1 VATEAIVDPLERAC
15 GTSPGY
21 LCRQVFDATGSRAL
35 AGAVDFLSTAPLRM
49 LVVAVLAVIL
59 NRLALRSIRRFTAR
73 LVASASAS
81 ASASPSST
89 GRLKA
94 MLPGAVADPRAAGRA
109 ATLGDVLRSL
119 ATAAIYGLA
128 FLLILGEIGINLGP
142 LVASAGIAGVAL
154 GFGAQSLVK
163 DFLSGVF
170 MLVEDQ
176 YGVGDVVDLGAAS
189 GRVEAVGLRST
200 RLRDSQGVVWHVPN
214 GQVNR
219 VGNKSQ
225 DWSRALLDI
234 EVGYGTDLRAAQAAI
249 KQAADEVCGRQ
260 PWAADVLE
268 PPEVWG
274 VESLGRESVVI
285 RLVVKTR
292 PAAQFTLM
300 RELRL
305 QVHDALERAGAKVP
319 LTRQVVPAAAV
330 AETTGGTKPA
340 EAAREADP
348 AQAEPPPA

>member
-1 VATEAIVDPLERAC
+1 MVVTQVLSDDLVKAC
-15 GTSPGY
+15 GADPSFV
-21 LCRQVFDATGSRAL
+21 CRQVYEATGNDGL
-35 AGAVDFLSTAPLRM
+35 AGAVDFLVTAPLRI
-49 LVVAVLAVIL
+49 LVIALVAFVL
-59 NRLALRSIRRFTAR
+59 NRLARRTIHRFTTR
-73 LVASASAS
+73 LVASAG
-81 ASASPSST
+81 SS
-89 GRLKA
+89 GRLKT
-94 MLPGAVADPRAAGRA
+94 MLEAGQPDPRAAGRA

-119 ATAAIYGLA
+119 STATIYGLA
-128 FLLILGEIGINLGP
+128 LLTILGELGINLGP

-176 YGVGDVVDLGAAS
+176 YGVGDIVDLGPAS
-189 GRVEAVGLRST
+189 GIVEEVGLRTT
-200 RLRDSQGVVWHVPN
+200 RIRDAHGVVWHVPN

-234 EVGYGTDLRAAQAAI
+234 DVGYGTDLRAAQATI
-249 KQAADEVCGRQ
+249 KQAVEETCAEE
-260 PWAADVLE
+260 PWAAAVLE

-274 VESLGRESVVI
+274 VEALGKEAVSI

-292 PAAQFTLM
+292 PAAQVALM

-305 QVHDALERAGAKVP
+305 RVQEALEASGATAP
-319 LTRQVVPAAAV
+319 LTRQVVP
-330 AETTGGTKPA
+330 PSNP
-340 EAAREADP
+340 D
-348 AQAEPPPA
+348 PPAS

>member
-1 VATEAIVDPLERAC
+1 VVVTQAIGPSIDAVNLERAC
-15 GTSPGY
+15 GADPGFV
-21 LCRQVFDATGSRAL
+21 CRQVFEASGNRTLS
-35 AGAVDFLSTAPLRM
+35 GAVDFLLTAPLRIL
-49 LVVAVLAVIL
+49 LVALVAYVL
-59 NRLALRSIRRFTAR
+59 NRLARRAIRRFTAR
-73 LVASASAS
+73 IVASAT
-81 ASASPSST
+81 ST

-94 MLPGAVADPRAAGRA
+94 MLPTGEPDPRAAGRA

-119 ATAAIYGLA
+119 ATATIYGLA
-128 FLLILGEIGINLGP
+128 LLVILGEVGINLGP

-176 YGVGDVVDLGAAS
+176 YGVGDIVDLGPAS
-189 GRVEAVGLRST
+189 GTVEAVGLRST
-200 RLRDSQGVVWHVPN
+200 RLRDAQGIVWHVPN

-234 EVGYGTDLRAAQAAI
+234 EVGYGTDLKAAQAVI
-249 KQAADEVCGRQ
+249 KRAADGVCGRE
-260 PWAADVLE
+260 PWAVDVLE
-268 PPEVWG
+268 PPDVWG
-274 VESLGRESVVI
+274 VETLGRESVVI

-305 QVHDALERAGAKVP
+305 KVHEALEAEEAVTAP
-319 LTRQVVPAAAV
+319 LTRQVVPPPVTA
-330 AETTGGTKPA
+330 TSDPPTGRATKPPKA
-340 EAAREADP
+340 ER
-348 AQAEPPPA
+348 

>member
-1 VATEAIVDPLERAC
+1 MATQVLSDDLAKAC
-15 GTSPGY
+15 GSDPGFV
-21 LCRQVFDATGSRAL
+21 CRQVYEATGNDGV
-35 AGAVDFLSTAPLRM
+35 AGAVDFLVTAPLRI
-49 LVVAVLAVIL
+49 LVIALVALVLT
-59 NRLALRSIRRFTAR
+59 RLARRAIHRFTTR
-73 LVASASAS
+73 LVASAG
-81 ASASPSST
+81 SS
-89 GRLKA
+89 GRLKT
-94 MLPGAVADPRAAGRA
+94 MLEAGQPDPRAAGRA

-119 ATAAIYGLA
+119 STATIYGLA
-128 FLLILGEIGINLGP
+128 LLTILGELGINLGP

-176 YGVGDVVDLGAAS
+176 YGVGDIVDLGPAS
-189 GRVEAVGLRST
+189 GTVEAVGLRTT
-200 RLRDSQGVVWHVPN
+200 RIRDAQGVVWHVPN

-234 EVGYGTDLRAAQAAI
+234 DVGYGTDLRAAQATI
-249 KQAADEVCGRQ
+249 KRTAEETCAKE
-260 PWAADVLE
+260 PWAAAVLE

-274 VESLGRESVVI
+274 VEALGKEAVSI

-292 PAAQFTLM
+292 PAAQFALM

-305 QVHDALERAGAKVP
+305 RVQEALEAAGAKSP
-319 LTRQVVPAAAV
+319 LTRQVVPPTSA
-330 AETTGGTKPA
+330 
-340 EAAREADP
+340 
-348 AQAEPPPA
+348 PPG

>member
-1 VATEAIVDPLERAC
+1 MILTQVLADPLKDAC
-15 GTSPGY
+15 GSDPGY
-21 LCRQVFDATGSRAL
+21 VCRQVFEATDNRAL
-35 AGAVDFLSTAPLRM
+35 AGGLDLLITAPLRI
-49 LVVAVLAVIL
+49 LLIAVLAFAL
-59 NRLALRSIRRFTAR
+59 NRLAHRAIRRFTAR
-73 LVASASAS
+73 LVASTSSA
-81 ASASPSST
+81 

-94 MLPGAVADPRAAGRA
+94 MLPPTEPDPRAAGRA

-119 ATAAIYGLA
+119 ATATIYGLA
-128 FLLILGEIGINLGP
+128 LLMILGEVGINLGP

-176 YGVGDVVDLGAAS
+176 YGVGDIVDLGPAS
-189 GRVEAVGLRST
+189 GTVEAVGLRST
-200 RLRDSQGVVWHVPN
+200 RVRDAQGIVWHVPN

-234 EVGYGTDLRAAQAAI
+234 EVGYGTDLRAAQATV
-249 KQAADEVCGRQ
+249 KRAAEEVCGRE
-260 PWAADVLE
+260 PWPANVLE

-274 VESLGRESVVI
+274 VEALGKEAVAI

-292 PAAQFTLM
+292 PAAQFGLM

-305 QVHDALERAGAKVP
+305 AVYEALEREEAAKAP
-319 LTRQVVPAAAV
+319 LARQVVPPPSAAAATTSTTAT
-330 AETTGGTKPA
+330 AERSAGGGGDA
-340 EAAREADP
+340 LHR
-348 AQAEPPPA
+348 